1 MMQKMLSNS
10 YLYGAN
16 APFIEELYEAYLRNP
31 NSVSCA
37 WREYFEQVKGTAQE
51 VSHTLIRQAFVE
63 LAKRHGN
70 GQAAAAPAPAIA
82 AAEKKQVSVLQ
93 LINAHRFLG
102 ARHADLDPLKRQEK
116 PYIPEL

>member
-1 MMQKMLSNS
+1 MMQQMLSNS

-16 APFIEELYEAYLRNP
+16 APFIEELYEAYLLNP
-31 NSVSCA
+31 NSVSSA

-51 VSHTLIRQAFVE
+51 VSHTLIRQTFVE

-93 LINAHRFLG
+93 LINAHRFL
-102 ARHADLDPLKRQEK
+102 
-116 PYIPEL
+116 